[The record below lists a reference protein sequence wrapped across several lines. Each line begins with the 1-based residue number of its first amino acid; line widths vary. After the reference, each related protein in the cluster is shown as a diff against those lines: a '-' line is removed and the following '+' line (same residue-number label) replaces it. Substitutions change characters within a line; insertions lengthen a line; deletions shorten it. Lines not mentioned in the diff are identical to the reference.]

1 MNTISQ
7 LRIIGGN
14 YRGRTISFIP
24 LDGLRPTPNRVRET
38 LFNWLAAF
46 ISDAKCLDLF
56 AGSGALGFE
65 ALSRGASL
73 VTFVDK
79 SRKVI
84 EKLKENAEKLH
95 TANTEFIVAEMPKQL
110 KKLVENNQQKN
121 IQYNII
127 FLDPPFY
134 KNLVEITCQELET
147 NNLFAKEALIYIET
161 EIKIDVE
168 KLVPKNWIQLQN
180 KKNGNVKYSLFQRKS

>member
-1 MNTISQ
+1 MSQ
-7 LRIIGGN
+7 LRIIGGSF
-14 YRGRTISFIP
+14 RGRKISFTP

-38 LFNWLAAF
+38 LFNWLAPV
-46 ISDAKCLDLF
+46 ITDAKCLDLF

-84 EKLKENAEKLH
+84 EKLKENAALLH
-95 TANTEFIVAEMPKQL
+95 ITNIGFLVAEIPKFL
-110 KKLVENNQQKN
+110 KKIAIESQQNN
-121 IQYNII
+121 IDYDIV

-134 KNLVEITCQELET
+134 KNLVEITCQKLEE
-147 NNLFAKEALIYIET
+147 NNLLAKNALIYLET

-168 KLVPKNWIQLQN
+168 KSVPKNWMQLQN
-180 KKNGNVKYSLFQRKS
+180 KKSGHVKYSLFQRKS